1 MVNIN
6 RFIWLKKIYVEELEV
21 NIITTISSRS
31 KGIEGRN
38 RNKIPENINSPNE
51 MQIMRMCNCN
61 TCATGKE
68 NSFINFFNHD
78 YLQKSILKEIVTIL
92 VEYLHFT
99 NFLEVLVL
107 ASRLFE
113 HYKCWDHVT
122 KIICI
127 LLATNVIAF
136 SH

>member
-1 MVNIN
+1 
-6 RFIWLKKIYVEELEV
+6 
-21 NIITTISSRS
+21 
-31 KGIEGRN
+31 
-38 RNKIPENINSPNE
+38 

-78 YLQKSILKEIVTIL
+78 YLQKSILEEIFTIL

-99 NFLEVLVL
+99 NFLEVVVL
-107 ASRLFE
+107 ALYFE
-113 HYKCWDHVT
+113 HYKCSDHVT
-122 KIICI
+122 KIVCI

>member
-1 MVNIN
+1 M
-6 RFIWLKKIYVEELEV
+6 EELDV
-21 NIITTISSRS
+21 NIITTISSHS
-31 KGIEGRN
+31 KVIKGRN
-38 RNKIPENINSPNE
+38 RNKIPEIVNSPNE

-78 YLQKSILKEIVTIL
+78 YLQKSILEEIFTIL

-99 NFLEVLVL
+99 NFLEVVVL
-107 ASRLFE
+107 ALYFE
-113 HYKCWDHVT
+113 HYKWPDHVT
-122 KIICI
+122 KIVCI